1 MTTMRMMKVRT
12 LLMIIQME
20 LLSGCEKLQLTLQ
33 SFNWTRV
40 NISTKFSRTGHPW
53 CLRLFNLAPE
63 SWSTTWP
70 WRESTWL
77 LKAPDQDAQQDWT
90 WTTRNIITRGKPI
103 KFLEMI
109 QLKQPSLLDKLGEE
123 RKEERRPH
131 NCPRSA
137 KALPVY
143 IKTDS
148 YFQIVIVSSW
158 LILNLN
164 SDS

>member
-40 NISTKFSRTGHPW
+40 NISTK
-53 CLRLFNLAPE
+53 
-63 SWSTTWP
+63 STTWP
-70 WRESTWL
+70 WRESTRS

-103 KFLEMI
+103 KCLEMI